1 MPHDIQ
7 IEVQVESR
15 DDAVTSVDLIALRE
29 VVSSLLDGE
38 RSGGAALAIQLAG
51 DELLQALNREHR
63 GVDVPTDVLSF
74 RAEEGAPFPSPD
86 DESASYLG
94 DIAVS
99 VAYAR
104 RQALEFGVS
113 LDEEIR
119 HVVVHGV
126 LHLLGYDHETEA
138 EVATMQALEEGLLGA
153 EIHLGRA
160 HEDG

>member
-15 DDAVTSVDLIALRE
+15 DEAITSVDLIALRE

-38 RSGGAALAIQLAG
+38 RSEGAALAIQLAG

-63 GVDVPTDVLSF
+63 GVDAPTDVLSF

-86 DESASYLG
+86 EESASYLG

-99 VAYAR
+99 VACAR

-138 EVATMQALEEGLLGA
+138 EAATMQALEEGLLGA